1 LGHKERRRSSA
12 LKVFLGDY
20 LSLATNQTV
29 SKMLSKNN
37 DTVIS
42 FSDVVVKINKRN
54 KMQDRVLLIT
64 GIFIIPF
71 FLFF

>member
-1 LGHKERRRSSA
+1 MGHKERRRSSA